1 MAHRTILSNIITAS
15 YLLIKY
21 IRVLCFPKYNETG
34 QIIASVNF
42 GEN

>member
-1 MAHRTILSNIITAS
+1 MANRTIMSNNITAS

-21 IRVLCFPKYNETG
+21 IRVLSFPKYNETG
-34 QIIASVNF
+34 QIIASVIF